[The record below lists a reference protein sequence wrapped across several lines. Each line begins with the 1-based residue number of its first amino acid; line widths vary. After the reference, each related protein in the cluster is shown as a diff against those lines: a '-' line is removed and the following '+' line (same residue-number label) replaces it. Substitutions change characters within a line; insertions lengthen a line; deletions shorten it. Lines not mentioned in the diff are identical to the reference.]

1 MELVMRYFLSML
13 LVIGWAA
20 QAEPV
25 KEIVIEPVGDELKF
39 KQTEFTVQ
47 PGETVRL
54 IFKNTAKV
62 MPHNVVVLNTSSP
75 AVVNRVGTAAI
86 TAKDYVPDDPAILA
100 YTKLAQPGETVEV
113 TFKAPATPGRYRYIC
128 TFPGHFSMMQGT
140 MVVAPKPAS

>member
-1 MELVMRYFLSML
+1 MRYVYILSL
-13 LVIGWAA
+13 LLMGWVA
-20 QAEPV
+20 QADPV

-86 TAKDYVPDDPAILA
+86 MAKDYVPNDPAILA
-100 YTKLAQPGETVEV
+100 YTKVAQPGETVEV
-113 TFKAPATPGRYRYIC
+113 TFKAPTTPGRYRYVC

-140 MVVAPKPAS
+140 MVVVAKPAS